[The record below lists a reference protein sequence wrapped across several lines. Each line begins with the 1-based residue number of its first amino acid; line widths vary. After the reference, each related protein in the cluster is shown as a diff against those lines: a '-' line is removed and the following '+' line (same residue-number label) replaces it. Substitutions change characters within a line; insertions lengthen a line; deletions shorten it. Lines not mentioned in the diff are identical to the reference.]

1 MANQQPQFNI
11 PEPVRAV
18 TPGPVQEH
26 LDQEIQEHITAYAN
40 RSKEDISAR
49 IRELDREWDIER
61 LLELN
66 ASSLALAGTMLGAT
80 VSRKW
85 LTLPAIVLAFL
96 FQHAVQGWCPPI
108 ALFRRL
114 GARTRKEIDL
124 EKYALKVLRGD
135 FDSARPTVN
144 GALDT
149 AGR

>member
-1 MANQQPQFNI
+1 VANQQPQFNI
-11 PEPVRAV
+11 PEPVRSV
-18 TPGPVQEH
+18 TPDSVQEH